1 MKNKL
6 KFDAVIVTLIVM
18 LLAIVVILVI
28 EIPKPEKSVKADVG
42 QGFKGT
48 YVLGQQE
55 SDDAEYY
62 VIMDQQEGN
71 VYGFYTNTTSMTER
85 KYRKTNKDCL
95 ALLDEDQNIIATMV
109 EAEGTFYL
117 IKNGEE
123 AVELTKLSD
132 VPTIKTVEE

>member
-1 MKNKL
+1 M
-6 KFDAVIVTLIVM
+6 
-18 LLAIVVILVI
+18 
-28 EIPKPEKSVKADVG
+28 KADVG

-117 IKNGEE
+117 IKNGKE

>member
-1 MKNKL
+1 MKAKL

-28 EIPKPEKSVKADVG
+28 ESPKPEKSGQADAG

-62 VIMDQQEGN
+62 VIMDPQEGN

-85 KYRKTNKDCL
+85 EYRKTNKDCL
-95 ALLDEDQNIIATMV
+95 ALLDDNQNIIATMV

-123 AVELTKLSD
+123 AAELTKLSD

>member
-28 EIPKPEKSVKADVG
+28 ESPKPEKSVKADVG
-42 QGFKGT
+42 QVFKGT

-117 IKNGEE
+117 IKNGKE

>member
-28 EIPKPEKSVKADVG
+28 ESPKPEKSVKADVG

-123 AVELTKLSD
+123 AAELTKLSD
-132 VPTIKTVEE
+132 VPTIKTVED

>member
-123 AVELTKLSD
+123 AAELTKLSD